1 MAGIVLGG
9 GRGVPKDDVPQKG
22 AQGHGDH
29 DPSVVRHED
38 QPAREPTSQP
48 PSLAGLAPP
57 LLLLLFFF
65 GSSSFQGRRDTF
77 SKGEKE
83 KPKENGRVNKGKKSQ
98 RKEKEGEEK
107 KTLT

>member
-1 MAGIVLGG
+1 MTGIVLGG

-48 PSLAGLAPP
+48 PSPAGLSPS
-57 LLLLLFFF
+57 LFFF
-65 GSSSFQGRRDTF
+65 FSSLPPFEEGGIPPERRKRKT
-77 SKGEKE
+77 KRGE
-83 KPKENGRVNKGKKSQ
+83 
-98 RKEKEGEEK
+98 
-107 KTLT
+107 